1 MKIIALTDIHGMAQ
15 AIDSLA
21 KPLGEADLVLIAGD
35 ITNFG
40 TAQDCAKIIN
50 AIKRFNE
57 NILAVPGNCD
67 PCEIQHYLEGENI
80 SLHER
85 AVEMN
90 SLGFVGVGGSVPCPN
105 RTPNEVGEKQL
116 IAGLERAVAGLGS
129 EKKLILLSHQPAY
142 MTDVDIAHNS
152 RHVGSQSIRDFI
164 ERYQPMLA
172 VSGHIHESIST
183 DTIGTTRLVNP
194 GPLAS
199 GNYAWI
205 TITDKIEE
213 LEICRI

>member
-1 MKIIALTDIHGMAQ
+1 MAQ

-67 PCEIQHYLEGENI
+67 QCEVQRYLERENI

-85 AVEMN
+85 VVEMDG
-90 SLGFVGVGGSVPCPN
+90 LCFVGVGGSVPCPS
-105 RTPNEVGEKQL
+105 RTPNEVGEQQL
-116 IAGLERAVAGLGS
+116 NAGLQRAVENLAP
-129 EKKLILLSHQPAY
+129 EKKLVLLSHQPAC

-152 RHVGSQSIRDFI
+152 RHVGSQSIRNFI
-164 ERYQPMLA
+164 EHYQPVLA
-172 VSGHIHESIST
+172 VSGHIHESIGT
-183 DTIGTTRLVNP
+183 DSIGTTRLVNP